1 MRAMLWIAASG
12 LLLASGSALA
22 DTDRPSGGDYTVR
35 NDNVA
40 QASPAE
46 SVDATITD
54 QGPVSPAQDLS
65 KMQPA
70 EARPEQKAPPSPYA
84 VTVDPAHP
92 GGDFP
97 YGG

>member
-1 MRAMLWIAASG
+1 MLWIAASG

-22 DTDRPSGGDYTVR
+22 DAERPVGQDFTVR
-35 NDNVA
+35 NDA
-40 QASPAE
+40 AAKASPAE

-54 QGPVSPAQDLS
+54 QGSVSPAQDLS